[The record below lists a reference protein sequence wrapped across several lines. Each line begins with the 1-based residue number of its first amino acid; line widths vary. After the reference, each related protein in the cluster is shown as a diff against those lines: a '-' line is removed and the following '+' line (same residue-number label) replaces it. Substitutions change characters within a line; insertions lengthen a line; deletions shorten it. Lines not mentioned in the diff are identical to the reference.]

1 MTPPLLER
9 FTHTQLFRE
18 YPWLSDA
25 FVCDNWFEAATAV
38 KGLTDYASFLVEL
51 DQRVPPANSTAHCDA
66 EFRAL
71 LGLDNVYHMVRDQVA
86 ANSKAV
92 AQTWT
97 TLLRF
102 QVLDVL
108 LAMRWGISD
117 TPDQANRT
125 WENEVKK
132 IEKESKKKAGAS
144 KAKARTLDED
154 QDEISPAPSTSVVE
168 SEAWSLVQKLSG
180 MTTRSL
186 LQKTTK
192 NLQAMGTAL
201 TWILESRAFADDL
214 FPLSIRVN
222 DLYDAT
228 PAVAQRAGTLKIVD
242 LLRPLSYALN
252 SSFLTVFCDLDLQKE
267 FGNVMHQYET
277 RLFLGRYRSPR
288 LAYMEELMLTVVRDI
303 AIGTPVDAAI
313 SKFLAKDSEVPME
326 LPPIDTADQTIF
338 IPSDHSNIRL
348 AATANRKR
356 TKTRPLE
363 LAVPELPCSRVIATA
378 LASTICQVTDSAPG
392 SSLDWA
398 SLVAF
403 EDGPAPESELGAGSG
418 SGPGSVVGPAEGAAS
433 DGQLVPMNVDH
444 NVDITRDDTDDIPA
458 WGSLADVDRVHLST
472 PNLDSTH
479 ADAEG
484 KPLKKRP
491 RSNSIPDTTG
501 RASKRSGDELGEGV
515 VSGSGAAVG
524 AAEGAT
530 SDGQLNVTGAKQD
543 LDDRITCDDT
553 VDNVPPGSTANIEE
567 DQSSMPDSN
576 STQGDVKGTT
586 SKKILRSHS
595 TPNTERRT
603 SKRSSV
609 LARLT
614 GGKKDQTSTQDSE
627 LVEAVL
633 DSDAPSDDAKTK
645 PRKKMAR
652 PRPPASKKPNTDSRT
667 VRVVEPL
674 SAVERMPPKLSQHPV
689 SMWGLRPDG
698 TKREFKFQ
706 LHENSSL
713 TAECR
718 SMRRD
723 RCWNSY
729 KAQSNDN
736 NSCVVKRRSCGTSG
750 QLPTRKPEANEPA
763 LYVLT
768 DTEWKSLSQL
778 ERTRLYET
786 GRNIFI
792 MGMVIGDIGA
802 GVEESLSMLHRLDDE
817 MEVQVRIVDMSS
829 AVDWTSREVA
839 YRQTAGLWN
848 FNAQSPPDEKKW
860 FDIAGT
866 KWTSTL
872 GHLDAA
878 GGTVVGPQ
886 GDGEKYWIMK
896 RDDLETVHD
905 SDTYRTWDPDRPDF
919 ESGRYEGLVLPARGG
934 ILLMQNVEHIVLGL
948 PPEGAANSPGSLSAT
963 WITGGHYFVATRIRP
978 ALSVQLHLV
987 MLERVLTNVEH
998 DAQWQFWSAFARFGS
1013 TLMTELTVRPPEDM
1027 QLFEA
1032 YLPTLDECSTKGW
1045 MDIVCLAC
1053 LVILSTPLGS
1063 SRFLG
1068 RSGNAV
1074 IDWENDVFTASPNPM
1089 LLHLAQVVV
1098 RYHKK
1103 ESKDSSNFDS
1113 DALAGF
1119 GAKVVKKNVVEALE
1133 RYSAGLG
1140 TKLAMPPQHSRF
1152 WLFSGDEFSLQAL
1165 F

>member
-86 ANSKAV
+86 ANSQAV

-117 TPDQANRT
+117 TPCVVRPAPTGIKQIELLTSLT
-125 WENEVKK
+125 WEKEVKR

-144 KAKARTLDED
+144 KAKAKTLDED
-154 QDEISPAPSTSVVE
+154 QDEIAPAPSTSVVE

-214 FPLSIRVN
+214 YPLSIRVN
-222 DLYDAT
+222 NLYDAM

-338 IPSDHSNIRL
+338 IPSDHSDIRL
-348 AATANRKR
+348 AATSNRKR
-356 TKTRPLE
+356 TKTQPLE

-433 DGQLVPMNVDH
+433 DGQLVPTSVDH
-444 NVDITRDDTDDIPA
+444 NVDIPRDDTDDIPA
-458 WGSLADVDRVHLST
+458 SGSFADVDRVHLST

-484 KPLKKRP
+484 KPLNKRL
-491 RSNSIPDTTG
+491 RSNSIPDAAG
-501 RASKRSGDELGEGV
+501 RASKRSCVTGGNEDQATSQGDELGEGI

-530 SDGQLNVTGAKQD
+530 SDGQLTLTGAKQD
-543 LDDRITCDDT
+543 LDDRITRDDT
-553 VDNVPPGSTANIEE
+553 VDNVAPGSTANIEE

-576 STQGDVKGTT
+576 STQGDVKGTA
-586 SKKILRSHS
+586 SKKRPRSHS

-609 LARLT
+609 LARIT
-614 GGKKDQTSTQDSE
+614 GGKKDQTSTQDGE
-627 LVEAVL
+627 LVEVVL
-633 DSDAPSDDAKTK
+633 DSDAPSDDGVLKADKQAKAK
-645 PRKKMAR
+645 LRKKMDR
-652 PRPPASKKPNTDSRT
+652 PL
-667 VRVVEPL
+667 EPL
-674 SAVERMPPKLSQHPV
+674 SAVECMPPKLSRHRV

-698 TKREFKFQ
+698 TKREFEFQ
-706 LHENSSL
+706 LHENSEH
-713 TAECR
+713 AERPMLEQLQGAIERQQQLCGE
-718 SMRRD
+718 
-723 RCWNSY
+723 
-729 KAQSNDN
+729 KAF
-736 NSCVVKRRSCGTSG
+736 VRHIPGK
-750 QLPTRKPEANEPA
+750 LPTRKPEANEPA
-763 LYVLT
+763 L
-768 DTEWKSLSQL
+768 
-778 ERTRLYET
+778 
-786 GRNIFI
+786 
-792 MGMVIGDIGA
+792 
-802 GVEESLSMLHRLDDE
+802 LDDE
-817 MEVQVRIVDMSS
+817 MEVQVPGVRLPPHDGDTKPADYSDINRLTTLRLFFVHAKRDDGLVLNALRLPSS
-829 AVDWTSREVA
+829 HYPHPNPLAGSGLDLEEVA

-866 KWTSTL
+866 KWTSML

-948 PPEGAANSPGSLSAT
+948 PPEGASNSPGSLSAT

-978 ALSVQLHLV
+978 VLSVQLHLV
-987 MLERVLTNVEH
+987 MLERVLTNIEH
-998 DAQWQFWSAFARFGS
+998 DAQWQILVRICAFWLDV
-1013 TLMTELTVRPPEDM
+1013 TCVRPPEDM

-1032 YLPTLDECSTKGW
+1032 YLPTLDERSTKGW

-1053 LVILSTPLGS
+1053 LVILSTPLDRRGYLNS
-1063 SRFLG
+1063 IPQDEIVQRAHVITLYRRWRRWFTVKFVG
-1068 RSGNAV
+1068 RSGNTV
-1074 IDWENDVFTASPNPM
+1074 IDWENDPM

-1103 ESKDSSNFDS
+1103 ESKDS
-1113 DALAGF
+1113 
-1119 GAKVVKKNVVEALE
+1119 
-1133 RYSAGLG
+1133 
-1140 TKLAMPPQHSRF
+1140 
-1152 WLFSGDEFSLQAL
+1152 
-1165 F
+1165 